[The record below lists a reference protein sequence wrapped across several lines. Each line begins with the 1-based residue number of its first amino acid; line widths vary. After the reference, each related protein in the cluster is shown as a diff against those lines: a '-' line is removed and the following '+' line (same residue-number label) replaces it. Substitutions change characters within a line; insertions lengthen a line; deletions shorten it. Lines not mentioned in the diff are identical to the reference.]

1 MSEKRKWQRWIKVID
16 EVVFD
21 SIREDKLIF
30 DKYYE
35 LIESNRA
42 ISNPWNFH
50 QWVLDNH
57 GCSLMLQVRKLS
69 DEDSR
74 ACSLRKLL
82 GKISQNPSV
91 ITKRSFIA
99 AYPQHHRDIA
109 TSNWQKYVG
118 GANVLQLP
126 KFVPLKDIELL
137 KRLTK
142 RICNLV
148 NKDIAHL
155 DRRRR
160 RHKTSFDELYSLLG
174 KLVSLAAKYGDLL
187 GRPVADDLDNFSI
200 TYDWMSIFDV
210 PWRDGAPNLRSSRRK

>member
-50 QWVLDNH
+50 KWVLDSH
-57 GCSLMLQVRKLS
+57 GRSLMLQVRKLS
-69 DEDSR
+69 DKDSGVY
-74 ACSLRKLL
+74 SLRKLL
-82 GKISQNPSV
+82 GQISQNPSV

-99 AYPQHHRDIA
+99 AYPRHHRDIA
-109 TSNWQKYVG
+109 IRNWQKYVG

-126 KFVPLKDIELL
+126 KSVPLKDIELL
-137 KRLTK
+137 KSLTK

-148 NKDIAHL
+148 NNDIAHL
-155 DRRRR
+155 NRWRRRR
-160 RHKTSFDELYSLLG
+160 KTSFDELYSLLR

-200 TYDWMSIFDV
+200 DYDWMSIFDV
-210 PWRDGAPNLRSSRRK
+210 SWRDGAPNLRI